1 MNCKITTAFVLAAG
15 YGKRLKPL
23 TDILPK
29 PLLPVRGSSPLLM
42 VFDKLQ
48 RAGIDRIIVNTH
60 HLAEKFDEALAPY
73 AEGGKTVYKGAEIL
87 KIFEPQILDTGGGIK
102 NARRLFEGDTPF
114 LVHNSDIIFTADIK
128 RFARA
133 AEAKFAADPNL
144 AAVVCLRDKGS
155 AKNVGV
161 AGGFVRDMRFQT
173 GAAVE
178 KNLQF
183 TGLFAANKK
192 FLDAVK
198 SFPADA
204 FSTVDVFLRLIDAD
218 ADSVAYFEEDSGTWS
233 DIGTPA
239 EYLKA
244 CKNDPE
250 TEFSMLAKLAEFGFA
265 AQTSE
270 PINKGASTRKFLR
283 FTDADGN
290 RLVACFYGTQK
301 REDALYAKLA
311 RFLRANG
318 IDVCDIVK
326 SCGRRR
332 IIVMADGGENDL
344 LSLAKQSPYNAAP
357 FYGRAI
363 ENLRRLHTTAT
374 ESYLK
379 KPFELSHPFDEALYG
394 WEQNY
399 FKQEC
404 LISKFGIAPT
414 PELDAELSEI
424 TRILLREPPVLLHR
438 DFQSQNIMAELG
450 KIRIIDFQGMRM
462 GCALY
467 DVASLLFDPYVDLP
481 DEIVRDCLR
490 LYFRADPTPEQM
502 SLFYTA
508 ACERLMQALGAYGFL
523 SIKKGKTE
531 YAQYFDS
538 AIKKLSHCATLAG
551 FPALSRVFYNS

>member
-102 NARRLFEGDTPF
+102 NARRLLEGDTPF

-204 FSTVDVFLRLIDAD
+204 FSTVDVFLRLID

>member
-102 NARRLFEGDTPF
+102 NARRLLEGDTPF

-502 SLFYTA
+502 RLFYTA

>member
-73 AEGGKTVYKGAEIL
+73 AEGGETVYKGAEIL

-102 NARRLFEGDTPF
+102 NARGLLEGDTPF

-144 AAVVCLRDKGS
+144 AAVLCLRDKGS

-218 ADSVAYFEEDSGTWS
+218 ADSVAYFEENSGTWS

-250 TEFSMLAKLAEFGFA
+250 TEFSMLAKLAEFGFT

-379 KPFELSHPFDEALYG
+379 KPFELSHPFDETLYG

-404 LISKFGIAPT
+404 LISKFGIVPT

-490 LYFRADPTPEQM
+490 LYFRAGPTPEQM

>member
-1 MNCKITTAFVLAAG
+1 MNCKITTAFALAAG

-29 PLLPVRGSSPLLM
+29 PLLLVRGSSPLFML
-42 VFDKLQ
+42 FDKLAD
-48 RAGIDRIIVNTH
+48 AGIGRIIVNTH
-60 HLAEKFDEALAPY
+60 HLAEKFDEAFAPY
-73 AEGGKTVYKGAEIL
+73 TANGKTVYKNAEIA

-102 NARRLFEGDTPF
+102 NACALLERGTPF
-114 LVHNSDIIFTADIK
+114 LVHNSDIIFTADIG
-128 RFARA
+128 RFVRA

-144 AAVVCLRDKGS
+144 AAVVCLRDKG
-155 AKNVGV
+155 ANKNVGV

-173 GAAVE
+173 GAKVE
-178 KNLQF
+178 KNMQF

-192 FLDAVK
+192 FLDTAK
-198 SFPADA
+198 AFPADA

-218 ADSVAYFEEDSGTWS
+218 PDSVAYFEENSGTWS

-265 AQTSE
+265 AQTFA

-283 FTDADGN
+283 FTDAEGN
-290 RLVACFYGTQK
+290 RLVACFYGSQK
-301 REDALYAKLA
+301 REDALYANLA
-311 RFLRANG
+311 RFLCANG

-332 IIVMADGGENDL
+332 IIVMTDGGENDL

-363 ENLRRLHTTAT
+363 ENLRRLHTAAT
-374 ESYLK
+374 ESYFK
-379 KPFELSHPFDEALYG
+379 KPFELSQPFDEALYD

-414 PELDAELSEI
+414 PELDAELAEI
-424 TRILLREPPVLLHR
+424 KRVLLREKPVLLHR

-450 KIRIIDFQGMRM
+450 KIKIIDFQGMRL

-481 DEIVRDCLR
+481 DEIIQDCLR
-490 LYFRADPTPEQM
+490 LYFRATPTPEQLR
-502 SLFYTA
+502 LFYTA

-538 AIKKLSHCATLAG
+538 AIKKLSHCATLAN
-551 FPALSRVFYNS
+551 FPTLANIFYDS

>member
-102 NARRLFEGDTPF
+102 NARRLLEGDTPF

-551 FPALSRVFYNS
+551 FPALSRIFYNS